1 MRVSDHDAF
10 VGIASACVILFVLL
24 RRADHAQSLFLPAFL
39 PKGACRSRPLASASR
54 MASESCAVP
63 RLTVAGG
70 QPMIVPL
77 QPFGLPAGIETA
89 ISADSVPKGRT
100 MTAFSRSERIRQL
113 NDEFR
118 TTLDGEKCLFTPYV
132 ADMGVPFE
140 VAALEAVKIYKAFTS
155 ENDPYGEHDFGIF
168 EIDEEQLVWK
178 IDYYDL
184 SLRFGSQDP
193 ADPSRTKRVLTIM
206 LEEEA

>member
-1 MRVSDHDAF
+1 
-10 VGIASACVILFVLL
+10 
-24 RRADHAQSLFLPAFL
+24 
-39 PKGACRSRPLASASR
+39 
-54 MASESCAVP
+54 
-63 RLTVAGG
+63 
-70 QPMIVPL
+70 MIVPL
-77 QPFGLPAGIETA
+77 QPFGQPAGIETA
-89 ISADSVPKGRT
+89 MSADSVPKGRT
-100 MTAFSRSERIRQL
+100 MPAFSRSERIRQL
-113 NDEFR
+113 NDDFR

-132 ADMGVPFE
+132 ADMGFDFE
-140 VAALEAVKIYKAFTS
+140 VEALAAVKTFNAFTS

-168 EIDEEQLVWK
+168 QIDEEQLAWK